1 MSKLPPAGT
10 SSRLSLLSVLILRL
24 LRLFAAKFFPCL
36 CLSVFIRVHPW
47 LKNGDLAVE
56 FEFVLISEIRV
67 RSFPPSVLI
76 CVHPWLKIS
85 VWADKPFAAGKDL

>member
-47 LKNGDLAVE
+47 LKNGDLAV
-56 FEFVLISEIRV
+56 
-67 RSFPPSVLI
+67 
-76 CVHPWLKIS
+76 
-85 VWADKPFAAGKDL
+85 KPFAAGKDFTSFIFIALKSF